1 MEGNIMI
8 RFIVG
13 MFLLIGCVGGLEQDT
28 MGFTQ
33 FFLFA
38 SIGMALMIWSMPKL
52 IAEGNNE

>member
-1 MEGNIMI
+1 MI

-13 MFLLIGCVGGLEQDT
+13 MYLLIGCVGGLEQDT
-28 MGFTQ
+28 MGFAQ

-52 IAEGNNE
+52 IAQGVNND